1 MLEIYINK
9 DLVIRK
15 LISYRCKIAE
25 NVSKKE
31 SIYSLVNEKFSQPS
45 KNKNIE
51 FIYSLFPPRS
61 KWATISYNKRR
72 NLNQVE
78 RNKLA
83 LLYTVRK
90 MEQLDIKEDWFRR
103 LSEYSE
109 SIVRKGLCK
118 SYKFEKPNVSAIVKN
133 SKSNPIECRPV
144 CNFKLDDKLILSL
157 YNKCLTNLFDKYFY
171 KDSYAFRVP
180 VGNPTKLAHLN
191 AVSRIKEFRKK
202 NPGTLFV
209 AEYDM
214 KKFYDTIDH
223 SIIKQRFCQLLRKPK
238 QEGIINLE
246 EYRKLK
252 SIMYSYIDCFNF
264 YNDIYKYQDQ
274 QNHPIWKGIKD
285 SSGKKKVIEWIES
298 DIQSHQN
305 KIKYPTITYY
315 KHFLGVPQGGALSGL
330 IANIIMHK
338 IDMKLKKYWENNPE
352 FCYIRFCDDMIMIGK
367 NKEFVNKAFDEY
379 SVCLEDTKL
388 YRHNPGNNK
397 SLRARD
403 FWEGKT
409 KKTYKWGVEDKES
422 ARWITFVGYDYNWEG
437 DTRIRKKSLE
447 KEKKKQY
454 EKYNEIVSLF
464 SKKINGEGVTSKW
477 SPGFLIN
484 SLVRRLI
491 GMSVG
496 RVPIWDYKNYD
507 NQYCWAS
514 AFTELTDNR
523 WSRKQLK
530 QLDHTREKNISRIRK
545 FVKSGIKYDI
555 KGNEFNHGKK
565 LTFDYYGKP
574 FSYYGQC
581 LKIW

>member
-9 DLVIRK
+9 DSIIKK
-15 LISYRCKIAE
+15 LISYRCKFAE

-31 SIYSLVNEKFSQPS
+31 SIYSLANEWGRQPL
-45 KNKNIE
+45 KNENVE

-61 KWATISYNKRR
+61 KWTTISYNKRK

-90 MEQLDIKEDWFRR
+90 MKQSEKKDDWFIR
-103 LSEYSE
+103 LNEYSE
-109 SIVRKGLCK
+109 NIVRKGLCE
-118 SYKFEKPNVSAIVKN
+118 SYKFSKPNVSAIVKKVE
-133 SKSNPIECRPV
+133 SDFIECRPV
-144 CNFKLDDKLILSL
+144 CNFTLDDRLILSL
-157 YNKCLTNLFDKYFY
+157 YNKCLTKLFDKYFY
-171 KDSYAFRVP
+171 KDSYAFRLP
-180 VGNPTKLAHLN
+180 DNNLNKLAHLN
-191 AVSRIKEFRKK
+191 AVARIKEFRKN

-209 AEYDM
+209 AECDM

-223 SIIKQRFCQLLRKPK
+223 SIIKQRFCQLLRKSK
-238 QEGIINLE
+238 REGTISQK
-246 EYRKLK
+246 EYRQLK

-264 YNDIYKYQDQ
+264 YNDIYKYQYL
-274 QNHPIWKGIKD
+274 QNHPIWRDIKNCQ
-285 SSGKKKVIEWIES
+285 GKSKVIKWIES
-298 DIQSHQN
+298 DIRSYKN
-305 KIKYPTITYY
+305 RIKYPTTTYY

-338 IDMKLKKYWENNPE
+338 IDMKLKKYWKNTLD

-367 NKEFVNKAFDEY
+367 NEELVSKAFDEY
-379 SVCLEDTKL
+379 SVCLEESKL
-388 YRHNPGNNK
+388 YRHNPENNT
-397 SLRARD
+397 SLKVED
-403 FWEGKT
+403 FWKGKT
-409 KKTYKWGVEDKES
+409 RETYKWGIGDKES
-422 ARWITFVGYDYNWEG
+422 ARWITFVGYDYNWKG

-454 EKYNEIVSLF
+454 EKYREIVSLF
-464 SKKINGEGVTSKW
+464 SKKINGEEVTSKW
-477 SPGFLIN
+477 GSGFLIN

-496 RVPIWDYKNYD
+496 RVPIWNYKNYD